1 MRQWRILGKAS
12 LSNDIHT
19 RHIYNSLMAQLLKN
33 LPAKLKSFCHSGDPD
48 STLGSGRS
56 SGEGNGNP
64 ASILAWRIPRTEEPG
79 GLQSM
84 PSQTVGHDWA
94 TNTHTH
100 IHIDTKGSPGGAVV
114 KNPPANAGD
123 AKDTSLVPG
132 LGRSHGVGNG
142 NLLQYSCLG
151 NTRDRGDVG
160 YKE

>member
-64 ASILAWRIPRTEEPG
+64 SSILAWDIPWTKEPG

-84 PSQTVGHDWA
+84 GLKKSQTQPSNLTTIVKIKHA
-94 TNTHTH
+94 KYAHN
-100 IHIDTKGSPGGAVV
+100 IHFV
-114 KNPPANAGD
+114 KD
-123 AKDTSLVPG
+123 EKSLNIITFV
-132 LGRSHGVGNG
+132 SI
-142 NLLQYSCLG
+142 
-151 NTRDRGDVG
+151 
-160 YKE
+160 